1 MCVGWC
7 LMNFIVE
14 IRLIAV
20 YLFLLELSYIM
31 CLLSKCE
38 GVLVS

>member
-1 MCVGWC
+1 MRRMVY
-7 LMNFIVE
+7 NVFQSE
-14 IRLIAV
+14 NYLIAEYV
-20 YLFLLELSYIM
+20 FFFELSYIM